1 MGAVLANLTIIDYL
15 AIFLAIGMHI
25 FLCKTTLGFRLRAIG
40 INQAAARSLGTK
52 VERNQFWTV
61 TLSGIFCGLGG
72 VALSMGS
79 VTLFI
84 QNITA
89 GRGYMAMAACNM
101 GNSNPL
107 GVLFS
112 SFFFGACQA
121 IGIALQNTSLKTQVT
136 AAIPYAATAL
146 SCLEYLRCGITTY
159 ADLFYFA
166 DTIAHAAQSSGLR
179 CFPAASVFTNPSPET
194 DDSLGAAVKFIQNW
208 KGSEEKAR
216 AYLCI
221 GPHAPYSISG
231 PLFKE
236 ITELSRCYDL
246 LIHTHISE
254 TQDEN
259 NQIREQSGMSPT
271 QWLESLGVFER
282 PTLASGIM
290 PYLKMR

>member
-1 MGAVLANLTIIDYL
+1 M
-15 AIFLAIGMHI
+15 
-25 FLCKTTLGFRLRAIG
+25 
-40 INQAAARSLGTK
+40 
-52 VERNQFWTV
+52 
-61 TLSGIFCGLGG
+61 
-72 VALSMGS
+72 
-79 VTLFI
+79 
-84 QNITA
+84 
-89 GRGYMAMAACNM
+89 
-101 GNSNPL
+101 
-107 GVLFS
+107 
-112 SFFFGACQA
+112 
-121 IGIALQNTSLKTQVT
+121 
-136 AAIPYAATAL
+136 
-146 SCLEYLRCGITTY
+146 
-159 ADLFYFA
+159 
-166 DTIAHAAQSSGLR
+166 
-179 CFPAASVFTNPSPET
+179 FTNPSPET

-259 NQIREQSGMSPT
+259 NQICEQTGMSPT
-271 QWLESLGVFER
+271 QWPESLGVFER